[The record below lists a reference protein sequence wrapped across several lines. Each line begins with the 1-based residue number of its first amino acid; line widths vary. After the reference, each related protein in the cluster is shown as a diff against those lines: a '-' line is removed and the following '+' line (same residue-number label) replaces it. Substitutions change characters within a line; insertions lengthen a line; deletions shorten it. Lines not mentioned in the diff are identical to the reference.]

1 MVSPPAITSADHA
14 RLSLE
19 IHAAEQ
25 KTAAEIYVVVAHSA
39 DDFRLV
45 PVLWAAVV
53 ALILPWILWF
63 AAGLSIAVI
72 LPLQV
77 LAFLLVSAVLS
88 YPPLR
93 YRVIPPGIATDAVHR
108 AAVAQLMAHGVHLDG
123 NRTAILLYVSM
134 LPRRIEVVAD
144 HGIHARID
152 EKHWHELVGMIR
164 REGQAGR
171 LVDGLV
177 AAVRASG
184 ELLAKEFPATGGRRR
199 VREDVVET

>member
-1 MVSPPAITSADHA
+1 MVSPRAITPDEHA
-14 RLSLE
+14 RLSHE
-19 IHAAEQ
+19 IRTAED

-45 PVLWAAVV
+45 PFLWAAVV

-77 LAFLLVSAVLS
+77 LAFLVVSAVLS
-88 YPPLR
+88 HPRIR
-93 YRVIPPGIATDAVHR
+93 YRVIPSGIAGDAAHR

-134 LPRRIEVVAD
+134 LPRHIEVVAD
-144 HGIHARID
+144 HGIHAKVD
-152 EKHWHELVGMIR
+152 SKHWHELVGTIR
-164 REGQAGR
+164 REAQAGR
-171 LVDGLV
+171 LADGLV
-177 AAVRASG
+177 AAVRTSG
-184 ELLAKEFPATGGRRR
+184 ELLAKEFPPTGRRR
-199 VREDVVET
+199 RPREDVVET

>member
-1 MVSPPAITSADHA
+1 MVNPPAITPADHT
-14 RLSLE
+14 RLSRE
-19 IHAAEQ
+19 IRAAEQ

-45 PVLWAAVV
+45 PILWAAAV

-77 LAFLLVSAVLS
+77 LSFLVVSAVLS
-88 YPPLR
+88 HPRIR
-93 YRVIPPGIATDAVHR
+93 YRVIPAGIANDAAHR
-108 AAVAQLMAHGVHLDG
+108 AAVAQLMAHGVHLDS

-134 LPRRIEVVAD
+134 RPRHIEVVAD
-144 HGIHARID
+144 HGIHARVD
-152 EKHWHELVGMIR
+152 GKHWHELVGMIR
-164 REGQAGR
+164 REAQAGR

-177 AAVRASG
+177 EAVRASG
-184 ELLAKEFPATGGRRR
+184 ELLAREFPATGDRRR